1 MCSNTVYCIKT
12 NPSRES
18 FKRVVVYPYLRH
30 QFKFKSRLPENM
42 DDDVESGINVR
53 KNTCLVTLYV
63 VYNTP
68 TRPEFMNRYKSTQ
81 SYLRHS
87 QSGLLVARF
96 RQAIIIFLTRHLPST
111 SR

>member
-1 MCSNTVYCIKT
+1 MVLGDIPPVQTRVLHGMVTPSLKLTLSRSAPTRRVFNNTST
-12 NPSRES
+12 PSFLS
-18 FKRVVVYPYLRH
+18 FCNANSA
-30 QFKFKSRLPENM
+30 KSS
-42 DDDVESGINVR
+42 V
-53 KNTCLVTLYV
+53 
-63 VYNTP
+63 TP